1 MARIGLVQ
9 TGRVGDIIIAL
20 PIAAAFAEQGHEVLW
35 PVNSAYLSFLPDAAP
50 WVKFIPVTLKTP
62 DTWGKEE
69 LFEIP
74 HAELVARRCDAIHV
88 LYSALRSE
96 NGPLPGAVQNE
107 RLAQF
112 LKFDEYKYAV
122 TGIPFSE
129 KWNLKLKRD
138 LAREARFFD
147 SLRITRPFICVHRI
161 GSNFTAD
168 IAIPEEWKTEFQMVE
183 IDGPGTPF
191 DWITT
196 LERASKLL
204 MIDSSFAN
212 LVEQLNLPN
221 EKYMLLRS
229 PGLLTPVYRNGWQ
242 FL

>member
-1 MARIGLVQ
+1 V
-9 TGRVGDIIIAL
+9 AL
-20 PIAAAFAEQGHEVLW
+20 KA
-35 PVNSAYLSFLPDAAP
+35 
-50 WVKFIPVTLKTP
+50 P
-62 DTWGKEE
+62 DTWGTEE

-74 HAELVARRCDAIHV
+74 HAELVARKCDAIHV
-88 LYSALRSE
+88 LYSVLRTPS
-96 NGPLPGAVQNE
+96 GSLSGAVQNE

-147 SLRITRPFICVHRI
+147 SLGITRPFICVHRI
-161 GSNFTAD
+161 GSNFEAD
-168 IAIPEEWKTEFQMVE
+168 IAIPEEWKKEFQVVE

-204 MIDSSFAN
+204 MIDSAFAN

-221 EKYMLLRS
+221 EKYMMLRS
-229 PGLLTPVYRNGWQ
+229 PGLLTPVYRNGWR